1 MKNNKKKK
9 VFFITGGKTGGH
21 IYPALSVALKLSE
34 DENNNK
40 VFYIGNKKNMEY
52 ELVKKYPQLQF
63 LSIDF
68 DGMPRKISLKL
79 FLWGFKLIFSTLK
92 SILYILKYNPDAL
105 LGTGGFITFPKLFAG
120 YILNKPIMIHD
131 CDTVPGL
138 VSRVVSRFAKKVS
151 LNFEEAKKYCQ
162 VALKSFP
169 SSFDANYNMGILFY
183 HLNKFEDAI
192 YYFELAIKLEPK
204 QTVEVYLNL
213 SLVYELVQKE
223 EDAIKILK
231 DALNNI
237 EDKNGLEIIKQNLRR
252 LLKF

>member
-1 MKNNKKKK
+1 MKKNKKKN
-9 VFFITGGKTGGH
+9 VYFITGGKTGGH

-92 SILYILKYNPDAL
+92 SIFYILKYNPDAL
-105 LGTGGFITFPKLFAG
+105 LGTGGFITFPTLFAG
-120 YILNKPIMIHD
+120 YVLNKPIMIHD

-151 LNFEEAKKYCQ
+151 LNFEEAKKF
-162 VALKSFP
+162 LKCK
-169 SSFDANYNMGILFY
+169 N
-183 HLNKFEDAI
+183 
-192 YYFELAIKLEPK
+192 
-204 QTVEVYLNL
+204 
-213 SLVYELVQKE
+213 
-223 EDAIKILK
+223 IKINGNPIRNEFFTE
-231 DALNNI
+231 NNI
-237 EDKNGLEIIKQNLRR
+237 KKDFNTDCLNILVMGGSQGAMKINEVSVNVFQKLLNQGYNLKVVVQTGVKNYEKTSIS
-252 LLKF
+252 